1 VHLRHPRG
9 NAEARLPLDLSNNQ
23 TQTRSTLKKKK
34 QKKKEGAKT
43 WCMEGGGGVANFG
56 L

>member
-9 NAEARLPLDLSNNQ
+9 NAEARLPFDLSNSQ
-23 TQTRSTLKKKK
+23 TQTRNTSKKKK
-34 QKKKEGAKT
+34 NKKKEGTKT
-43 WCMEGGGGVANFG
+43 WCMEGGGVANFG